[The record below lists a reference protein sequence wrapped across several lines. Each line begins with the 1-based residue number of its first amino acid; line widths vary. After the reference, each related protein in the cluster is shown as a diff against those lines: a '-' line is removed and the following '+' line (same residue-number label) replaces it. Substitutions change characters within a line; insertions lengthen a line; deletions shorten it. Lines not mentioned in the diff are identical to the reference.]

1 MKKIPGEHNNSVA
14 DDTFEA
20 YLRRGSYERL
30 EASHKSYETIL
41 DIVASSDPAT
51 VIAIDGPSNAGKTS
65 LTKALVARYEAYGIP
80 ISLVP
85 LDYFLTD
92 RETRNGIVQDVA
104 SESLTI
110 DGYSDVAWEQD
121 RYRES
126 IKRAKEIALQATEG
140 IGVLSIDNAYNRLT
154 GKKDSDHS
162 IPIQAGG
169 IILTEGVGIHAY
181 HDDLFDIRIRVDTHH
196 PDTLLKRVLGRERE
210 KPNNAQQPEDYLRR
224 RYDLIDAPH
233 TSHLRTKSPEVDY
246 VLDTSDFEAMT
257 LYRRR

>member
-20 YLRRGSYERL
+20 YLRRGNYERMNTSYSSYE
-30 EASHKSYETIL
+30 AIA

-65 LTKALVARYEAYGIP
+65 LTKAIAAHYEACGIP
-80 ISLVP
+80 VSLIP

-92 RETRNGIVQDVA
+92 RETRNRIVQAMA

-110 DGYSDVAWEQD
+110 DGYSDVAWEQE

-126 IKRAKEIALQATEG
+126 IKRAKEIALQASKA
-140 IGVLSIDNAYNRLT
+140 IGLVSIDNAYNRLT
-154 GKKDSDHS
+154 GRKDSSHS
-162 IPIQAGG
+162 IPIQTGG
-169 IILTEGVGIHAY
+169 IILTEGVGIHAH
-181 HDDLFDIRIRVDTHH
+181 HDDLFDIRVRVDTHH
-196 PDTLLKRVLGRERE
+196 PDTLLRRVLGREQE
-210 KPNNAQQPEDYLRR
+210 KPLGTRLPEDYLRR
-224 RYDLIDAPH
+224 RYDLIDGPH
-233 TSHLRTKSPEVDY
+233 TSHLRSKSPEADY
-246 VLDTSDFEAMT
+246 VLDTSNFEAMT

>member
-1 MKKIPGEHNNSVA
+1 MRIPGEYNNPAA

-20 YLRRGSYERL
+20 YLRRGNYERL
-30 EASHKSYETIL
+30 DTFHDSYETIC

-65 LTKALVARYEAYGIP
+65 LTKAIAAYYEGHGIP
-80 ISLVP
+80 VSLLP

-92 RETRNGIVQDVA
+92 RDTRNEIIKAIADENMTVHD
-104 SESLTI
+104 
-110 DGYSDVAWEQD
+110 YSGVAWEQE
-121 RYRES
+121 RYRAS
-126 IKRAKEIALQATEG
+126 IIRAKEIALQPSEEAKSLS
-140 IGVLSIDNAYNRLT
+140 VLNAYNRLT
-154 GKKDSDHS
+154 GRKDSTHS
-162 IPIQAGG
+162 IPVHTGG

-181 HDDLFDIRIRVDTHH
+181 HDELFDIRIRVDTHH

-210 KPNNAQQPEDYLRR
+210 KPVEAQQPESYLRR

-233 TSHLRTKSPEVDY
+233 TSHLRTKTPEVDY
-246 VLDTSDFEAMT
+246 VLDTSSFGAMA